1 MVRKA
6 KERSPQRARCRHRQ
20 ASKLQAHFIPP
31 PRAGPRLTPS
41 ACSGSASS
49 AWRRNLRKE
58 GVRSAREKRVSAA
71 QNKSETPRCTHGRD
85 CDSSNSPPTKRRAPP
100 AAREAEIACFATRDI
115 ILFEKGGEDWVL
127 VGLLVIIFASAKK
140 KCTAGGKG
148 WGCACRRFHATIYA
162 EPRIQMETAVPT
174 KSQNFSLDCSSEK

>member
-140 KCTAGGKG
+140 KCTVLQAKRGGVALPEG
-148 WGCACRRFHATIYA
+148 STPLYSRLST
-162 EPRIQMETAVPT
+162 P
-174 KSQNFSLDCSSEK
+174 SQESRWKRPSRPSRKTLV